1 MDWLFWFIKVSSM
14 FSQGFLKI
22 EEGEPTNK
30 GKSRTSWF
38 HWGIKPQ
45 FKEELTLILFKLLQ
59 EMQRQDS

>member
-1 MDWLFWFIKVSSM
+1 M